1 MEKKERTI
9 TRVSD
14 GKQTVKQAERK
25 IRKAAETAEENAP
38 EVTKAKRV
46 ESLTA
51 EEEKSKATTLRIVA
65 FILWA
70 VAIACEIIAILL
82 INEKIKL
89 PFFST
94 HDDVRIALW
103 IPLAIFI
110 VIDAVCCIIAS
121 SLWKKSNRLAP
132 FRKTNNAVGFFILT
146 QLGAIMALVCFMPL
160 IIFLLT
166 NKKLDKKTKTI
177 FTIVAAVALV
187 IVALL
192 GIDWNPISKEEKDA
206 ATNTITEDVYWSQYG
221 RKYHL
226 YDDCQTIKNSNLT
239 SGKVQ
244 DAIDNGRESLCAF
257 CAKRANID
265 NPDIK
270 IEQRS
275 DVDELLEIP
284 EETPLEN
291 LPVVNDGDG
300 E

>member
-14 GKQTVKQAERK
+14 GKQTVKQTEK
-25 IRKAAETAEENAP
+25 KVTKAVVEKEP

-51 EEEKSKATTLRIVA
+51 AEEKSKATTLRIVA

-132 FRKTNNAVGFFILT
+132 FRKTNNKVGFFILT

-187 IVALL
+187 VVALL

-206 ATNTITEDVYWSQYG
+206 ATNTITDDVYWTQYG

-226 YDDCQTIKNSNLT
+226 FDDCQTIKNSDLLT
-239 SGKVQ
+239 GSVQ

-257 CAKRANID
+257 CAKRADIT
-265 NPDIK
+265 NPDMK
-270 IEQRS
+270 IEERS

-284 EETPLEN
+284 EEVTEDLQTVPE
-291 LPVVNDGDG
+291 

>member
-14 GKQTVKQAERK
+14 GKQTVKQTEK
-25 IRKAAETAEENAP
+25 KVTKAVEEKEP

-51 EEEKSKATTLRIVA
+51 AEEKSKATTLRIVA
-65 FILWA
+65 FLLWA

-132 FRKTNNAVGFFILT
+132 FRKTNNKVGFFILT

-206 ATNTITEDVYWSQYG
+206 ATNTITDDVYWTQYG

-226 YDDCQTIKNSNLT
+226 FDDCQTIKNSDLLT
-239 SGKVQ
+239 GSVQ

-257 CAKRANID
+257 CAKRADIS
-265 NPDIK
+265 NPDMK
-270 IEQRS
+270 IEERS

-284 EETPLEN
+284 EEVTEDLQTVPE
-291 LPVVNDGDG
+291 

>member
-1 MEKKERTI
+1 M
-9 TRVSD
+9 
-14 GKQTVKQAERK
+14 
-25 IRKAAETAEENAP
+25 
-38 EVTKAKRV
+38 
-46 ESLTA
+46 
-51 EEEKSKATTLRIVA
+51 RIVA

-132 FRKTNNAVGFFILT
+132 FRKTNNKVGFFILT

-187 IVALL
+187 VVVLL
-192 GIDWNPISKEEKDA
+192 GIDWNPISEEEKNA
-206 ATNTITEDVYWSQYG
+206 ATNTITGDVYWTQYG

-226 YDDCQTIKNSNLT
+226 FDDCQTIKNSDLLT
-239 SGKVQ
+239 GSVQ
-244 DAIDNGRESLCAF
+244 DAIDNDRESLCAF
-257 CAKRANID
+257 CAKRASIT
-265 NPDIK
+265 NPDMK
-270 IEQRS
+270 IEERS

-284 EETPLEN
+284 EEVTEDLQTVPE
-291 LPVVNDGDG
+291 

>member
-14 GKQTVKQAERK
+14 GKQTVKKTEK
-25 IRKAAETAEENAP
+25 KVTKAVEEKEP

-51 EEEKSKATTLRIVA
+51 AEEKSKATTLRIVA

-132 FRKTNNAVGFFILT
+132 FRKTNNKVGFFILT

-187 IVALL
+187 VVALL

-206 ATNTITEDVYWSQYG
+206 ATNTITDDVYWTQYG

-226 YDDCQTIKNSNLT
+226 FDDCQTIKNSDPLT
-239 SGKVQ
+239 GSVQ
-244 DAIDNGRESLCAF
+244 DAIDNSRESLCAF
-257 CAKRANID
+257 CAKRADIT
-265 NPDIK
+265 NPDMK
-270 IEQRS
+270 IEERS

-284 EETPLEN
+284 EEVTEDLQTVPE
-291 LPVVNDGDG
+291 

>member
-14 GKQTVKQAERK
+14 GKQTAKQTTK
-25 IRKAAETAEENAP
+25 KAVETVEQEAQ

-51 EEEKSKATTLRIVA
+51 AEEKSKATTLRIVA

-94 HDDVRIALW
+94 RDDVRIALW

-132 FRKTNNAVGFFILT
+132 FRKTNNKVGFFILT

-206 ATNTITEDVYWSQYG
+206 AANTITDDVFWSQYG
-221 RKYHL
+221 RKYHI
-226 YDDCQTIKNSNLT
+226 YEDCQTIRNSDLT
-239 SGKVQ
+239 AGKVQ

-257 CAKRANID
+257 CAKRAGID
-265 NPDIK
+265 NPDMK

-275 DVDELLEIP
+275 DVPDMPVEELP
-284 EETPLEN
+284 EETTQD
-291 LPVVNDGDG
+291 LPVVNDGEG
-300 E
+300 N